1 MIILFSFY
9 EIVQHLVVVDL
20 HASSSWAVF
29 ANLQIPHS
37 EWWCFSRWWWWS
49 LSTFRFHV
57 KDDDVRTSHQH
68 KNDMFEE
75 AEMFSHQLAFG
86 VVAKPHL
93 SIGVSVALGV
103 CCVSKSS
110 VDLMKFHKHCWHTC
124 THAKYSS
131 TNSELIQNPD
141 DLTLALEWVSHSQC

>member
-1 MIILFSFY
+1 MIILFLLFS

-29 ANLQIPHS
+29 ANLQIPSS
-37 EWWCFSRWWWWS
+37 EWWCIPRWWWWS
-49 LSTFRFHV
+49 LSTFRFHI
-57 KDDDVRTSHQH
+57 KDDDVRISHQD
-68 KNDMFEE
+68 KNDIFEE
-75 AEMFSHQLAFG
+75 VEMFSHQLAFG

-93 SIGVSVALGV
+93 SIGVSVALGA
-103 CCVSKSS
+103 CGVSKSS

-124 THAKYSS
+124 TDAKYSS

-141 DLTLALEWVSHSQC
+141 DLT